1 MCYRLVTTLDI
12 AAYDY
17 FLIDALRLPFV
28 LIGVADEADHD
39 LVFDVLPHAGDVA
52 AVADAVRGAVV
63 GHGQVAG
70 GQAAAVDLHGKINP
84 IRHRC

>member
-1 MCYRLVTTLDI
+1 MEKKIKERGPMMYYRPMCYRLVITLDI

-39 LVFDVLPHAGDVA
+39 LVLDVLPHAGDVA

-63 GHGQVAG
+63 GHGQVA
-70 GQAAAVDLHGKINP
+70 
-84 IRHRC
+84 